1 MVLLP
6 VAQLTDSF
14 VNELK
19 ICCHVIRKGTGSII
33 NIWVRGYRTGLMCVS
48 VSGYCCLVFS
58 MGPKPDYADVVMA
71 DYSQVVYSRS
81 PSPSVAGCCYGNL
94 MRFVDHQQRAAAGDW
109 LLTSPIPQPQPYALV
124 WFSALQR

>member
-6 VAQLTDSF
+6 VAQLADSF

-19 ICCHVIRKGTGSII
+19 ICRHVIRKGTGSII

-58 MGPKPDYADVVMA
+58 MGPKPDYADVVMVGLPMVRWFIR
-71 DYSQVVYSRS
+71 DLLHPRS
-81 PSPSVAGCCYGNL
+81 LGVAMG
-94 MRFVDHQQRAAAGDW
+94 AE
-109 LLTSPIPQPQPYALV
+109 
-124 WFSALQR
+124 